1 MFANQRQD
9 EIYNLIKEKGNVTVD
24 ELMKKFDVSVETIR
38 RDLIFLEKANSIKRV
53 HGGAIS
59 VQASRKHEKF
69 KKRLEENRPEKRE
82 LAKTAI
88 NLIEEGDFISID
100 AGTTTIELVDEIKK
114 HFHELV
120 IVTNSGYVVEALRG
134 MESFKIYL
142 TGGIFMHDE
151 NAFYGEIAINNI
163 KNFYIKKAFICPA
176 GISENGISDFD
187 QELSDVQKAYIE
199 AAEKKIILADSSK
212 IGKDAFIKT
221 AELTSDFVIITDSHI
236 DEEKVKS
243 FAEKDICI
251 LGKAEN

>member
-24 ELMKKFDVSVETIR
+24 ELVKKFDVSIETIR
-38 RDLIFLEKANSIKRV
+38 RDLIFLEKANSIRRV

-59 VQASRKHEKF
+59 IQAGRKQEKF
-69 KKRLEENRPEKRE
+69 KKRLDENRPEKRE
-82 LAKTAI
+82 LAQTAI

-100 AGTTTIELVDEIKK
+100 AGTTSIELVDEIKK
-114 HFHELV
+114 HFHELT
-120 IVTNSGYVVEALRG
+120 IVTNSVNVVSALRG
-134 MESFKIYL
+134 IEGFKIYL

-176 GISENGISDFD
+176 GISANGLSDFN
-187 QELSDVQKAYIE
+187 QELSDVQKAYI
-199 AAEKKIILADSSK
+199 ASAEKKIVLADSSK
-212 IGKDAFIKT
+212 IGKDAFVKT

-236 DEEKVKS
+236 DEKTMCS
-243 FAEKDICI
+243 FTEKDICI